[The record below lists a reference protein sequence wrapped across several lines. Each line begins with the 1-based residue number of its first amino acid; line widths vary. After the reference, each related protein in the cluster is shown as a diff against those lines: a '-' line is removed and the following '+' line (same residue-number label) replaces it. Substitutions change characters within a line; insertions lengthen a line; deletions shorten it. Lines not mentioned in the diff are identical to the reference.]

1 VYTETENDDTII
13 DGLGLK
19 PTSSPTHITVTITLN
34 SSAVPGS
41 PFEDYYIDDT
51 INDIDISSLVNIYG
65 DNTLRIAISEYG
77 GSGAVKAAVNGSI
90 SSKYVLNS
98 YI

>member
-1 VYTETENDDTII
+1 MHIEDAMSDAITRALNWIATGSPKHII
-13 DGLGLK
+13 
-19 PTSSPTHITVTITLN
+19 VTITLN
-34 SSAVPGS
+34 NSAVPGS

-77 GSGAVKAAVNGSI
+77 GNGAVKAAINGSI